1 MSASNES
8 GAGWLEPGET
18 MRYRMAEF
26 PPALMLLPPF
36 SIVLAP
42 LFKLIRGW
50 RALAVTDRNV
60 YVVRGRGERV
70 SVLFKAPLGS
80 VPVELQGR
88 GPWLGQYLA
97 VTDEKV
103 WIIASA
109 ESIQP
114 ELAAANGR

>member
-1 MSASNES
+1 LSASNKS

-26 PPALMLLPPF
+26 PPALMLVPPF

-42 LFKLIRGW
+42 L
-50 RALAVTDRNV
+50 
-60 YVVRGRGERV
+60 
-70 SVLFKAPLGS
+70 GS
-80 VPVELQGR
+80 VPVELRGR

-97 VTDEKV
+97 VRDEKV